1 MNKNIKIIL
10 ISICVLLAI
19 LILFGALYIIRT
31 NRVLADEDKQVEVLC
46 QMFEYFLKNY
56 DDYNIVID
64 ESTLKNFT
72 TNEKFSDENIAKL
85 KKYEKNTSDESGN
98 YTLSISVDPYIS
110 HIVLSLKYNSSN
122 VRRYQQHF
130 YITPGLTKITFK
142 PDKALTVSN

>member
-64 ESTLKNFT
+64 ESTLKNFK
-72 TNEKFSDENIAKL
+72 TNEKFNDKNIAKL
-85 KKYEKNTSDESGN
+85 KEYEKNMPEANES
-98 YTLSISVDPYIS
+98 YILSITTSPY
-110 HIVLSLKYNSSN
+110 VNVVNLMLKSNNSSKA
-122 VRRYQQHF
+122 YQQHF